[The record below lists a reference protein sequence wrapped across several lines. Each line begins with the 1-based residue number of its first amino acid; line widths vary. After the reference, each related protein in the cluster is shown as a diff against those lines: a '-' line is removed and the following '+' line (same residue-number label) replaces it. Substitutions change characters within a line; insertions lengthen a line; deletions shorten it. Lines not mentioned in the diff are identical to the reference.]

1 MSDDAVM
8 QAVSAIRAA
17 ARSGQTVELDIAV
30 DRLIMLVAKLQAK
43 ADQLDNQ
50 RALSRDRTLR
60 HRASRYTPSP
70 SPPMI
75 NNSTPPSPTQ
85 NKSIKPRL
93 DEPLFDEFWGV
104 YPLKVGK
111 GAARK
116 AYRHALTRASS
127 AEILAGAKRYAASKP
142 EPKFTAHPTTWLNAD
157 RWLDEAAKPSS
168 NVSLGPWKPFTPEK
182 DPPKPPPEERERQ
195 VISRLKQLRPA
206 NI

>member
-1 MSDDAVM
+1 MIKPSVL
-8 QAVSAIRAA
+8 RAMLA
-17 ARSGQTVELDIAV
+17 AGATAE
-30 DRLIMLVAKLQAK
+30 MLVAAVE
-43 ADQLDNQ
+43 ADYNAGTERRERATERQ
-50 RALSRDRTLR
+50 RR
-60 HRASRYTPSP
+60 HRMSRVTGCDTPAP

-75 NNSTPPSPTQ
+75 NNSSTPPSPTQ
-85 NKSIKPRL
+85 NKSIKTRL
-93 DEPLFDEFWGV
+93 EEPLFDEFWGV

-168 NVSLGPWKPFTPEK
+168 NVSLGPWKPFTPEN

-195 VISRLKQLRPA
+195 VISRLKQLRPT